1 MSLLT
6 FLNWLGNSAWAISLK
21 QSALLFPLVEGSHI
35 LSLSLSVGMIM
46 VMDFRLLRLSF
57 RNQPAALLYQQLLP
71 WATAGFCIAFVT
83 GALLFST
90 DPLRAYGNGFF
101 RVKMLLLALAGINA
115 LVFHFRYYPQMSQ
128 WDLAVTP
135 VGARIVAVLSLLFWL
150 GVIVCGRTMAYEL

>member
-57 RNQPAALLYQQLLP
+57 RSQPAAVIYEQLLP
-71 WATAGFCIAFVT
+71 WATAGFGIAFLT

-90 DPLRAYGNGFF
+90 DPLHAYGNSFF
-101 RVKMLLLALAGINA
+101 RVKMLLLALAGVNA
-115 LVFHFRYYPQMSQ
+115 LVFHFRYYPKMAQ
-128 WDLAVTP
+128 WDLTATP
-135 VGARIVAVLSLLFWL
+135 AGARIVAALSLLFWF

>member
-46 VMDFRLLRLSF
+46 VMDFRLLRLSL
-57 RNQPAALLYQQLLP
+57 RNQPAALIYEQLLP
-71 WATAGFCIAFVT
+71 WAAAGFAIAFFT

-90 DPLRAYGNGFF
+90 DPLHAYGNGFF

-115 LVFHFRYYPQMSQ
+115 LVFHLRYYPKMAQ
-128 WDLAVTP
+128 WDLAATP
-135 VGARIVAVLSLLFWL
+135 AGARVVAALSLVFWL

>member
-57 RNQPAALLYQQLLP
+57 RSQPAALIYEQLLP
-71 WATAGFCIAFVT
+71 WATAGFGIAFLT

-90 DPLRAYGNGFF
+90 TRCMHMATVSSASKYCCWYF
-101 RVKMLLLALAGINA
+101 AGINA
-115 LVFHFRYYPQMSQ
+115 LVFHFRYYPKMAQ

-135 VGARIVAVLSLLFWL
+135 AGARIVAALSLLFWL

>member
-6 FLNWLGNSAWAISLK
+6 FLNWLGNSAWAVSLK

-57 RNQPAALLYQQLLP
+57 RNQPAALIYEQLLP
-71 WATAGFCIAFVT
+71 WVIAGFGIAFFT

-90 DPLRAYGNGFF
+90 DPLHAYGNRFF
-101 RVKMLLLALAGINA
+101 RVKMLLLVLAGINA
-115 LVFHFRYYPQMSQ
+115 LVFHFHYYPKMPQ
-128 WDLAVTP
+128 WDLSTTP
-135 VGARIVAVLSLLFWL
+135 AGARIVAALSLLFWL

>member
-1 MSLLT
+1 MSLTT
-6 FLNWLGNSAWAISLK
+6 FLNWLANSAWAISLK
-21 QSALLFPLVEGSHI
+21 QSALMFPLVEGSHI

-46 VMDFRLLRLSF
+46 MMDFRLLRLSF
-57 RNQPAALLYQQLLP
+57 RNQPAAMIYQQLLP
-71 WATAGFCIAFVT
+71 WATAGFCIAFFT

-90 DPLRAYGNGFF
+90 DPLHAYGNGFF

-115 LVFHFRYYPQMSQ
+115 LTFHFRYYPKMPQ

-135 VGARIVAVLSLLFWL
+135 VGARIVAALSLMFWL

>member
-57 RNQPAALLYQQLLP
+57 RNQPAALIYEQLVP
-71 WATAGFCIAFVT
+71 WVAAGFGIAFLT
-83 GALLFST
+83 GLLLFAT
-90 DPLRAYGNGFF
+90 DPLHAYGNGFF
-101 RVKMLLLALAGINA
+101 RVKMLLLSFAGINA
-115 LVFHFRYYPQMSQ
+115 LVFRFRYYPTMEQ

-135 VGARIVAVLSLLFWL
+135 VGARIVAALSLMFWL

>member
-57 RNQPAALLYQQLLP
+57 RNQPAALIYEQLLP
-71 WATAGFCIAFVT
+71 WVTAGFGIAFFT

-90 DPLRAYGNGFF
+90 DPLHAYGNSFF

-115 LVFHFRYYPQMSQ
+115 LVFHFHYYPKMPQ
-128 WDLAVTP
+128 WDLSTTP
-135 VGARIVAVLSLLFWL
+135 LGARIVAALSLLFWL

>member
-1 MSLLT
+1 MSFLT
-6 FLNWLGNSAWAISLK
+6 FLNWLGNSGWAVSLK
-21 QSALLFPLVEGSHI
+21 QSTLLFPLVEGGHI

-57 RNQPAALLYQQLLP
+57 RTQPAALIYEQLLP
-71 WATAGFCIAFVT
+71 WAAAGFGIAFFT

-90 DPLRAYGNGFF
+90 DPLHAYGNEFF
-101 RVKMLLLALAGINA
+101 RVKMLLLLLAGINA
-115 LVFHFRYYPQMSQ
+115 LVFHFLYYPKMPQ

-135 VGARIVAVLSLLFWL
+135 AGARVVAALSLLFWL

>member
-1 MSLLT
+1 MSLLP
-6 FLNWLGNSAWAISLK
+6 FLNWLGNLSWAISLK

-35 LSLSLSVGMIM
+35 LSLSISVGMIM

-57 RNQPAALLYQQLLP
+57 RSQPVALIYEQLLP
-71 WATAGFCIAFVT
+71 WATAGFGIAFFT

-90 DPLRAYGNGFF
+90 DPLHAYGNSFF

-115 LVFHFRYYPQMSQ
+115 LVFHFHYYPKMAQ
-128 WDLAVTP
+128 WDLTTTP
-135 VGARIVAVLSLLFWL
+135 GGARIVAALSLLFWF

>member
-1 MSLLT
+1 MSLLP
-6 FLNWLGNSAWAISLK
+6 FLNWLGNSAWAIGLK

-35 LSLSLSVGMIM
+35 LSLSLSVGMII

-57 RNQPAALLYQQLLP
+57 RSQPAALIYQQLLP
-71 WATAGFCIAFVT
+71 WATAGFCIAFFT

-90 DPLRAYGNGFF
+90 DPLHAYGNSFF

-115 LVFHFRYYPQMSQ
+115 LVFHFRYYPHMSQ

-135 VGARIVAVLSLLFWL
+135 AGARIVAVLSLLFWF

>member
-1 MSLLT
+1 MSVLP
-6 FLNWLGNSAWAISLK
+6 FLHWLQNTAWATELK

-46 VMDFRLLRLSF
+46 MMDFRLLRLSF
-57 RNQPAALLYQQLLP
+57 RDQPAALIYEQLLP
-71 WATAGFCIAFVT
+71 WLTAGFCIAFFT

-90 DPLRAYGNGFF
+90 DPLHAYGNSFF
-101 RVKMLLLALAGINA
+101 RVKMLLLALAGVNA
-115 LVFHFRYYPQMSQ
+115 LVFHFRYYPKMPQ

-135 VGARIVAVLSLLFWL
+135 TGARVIAALSLAFWL

>member
-1 MSLLT
+1 MSFNT

-46 VMDFRLLRLSF
+46 MMDFRLLRLSF
-57 RNQPAALLYQQLLP
+57 RNQPAALIYQQLLP
-71 WATAGFCIAFVT
+71 WATAGFCIAFFT

-90 DPLRAYGNGFF
+90 DPLHAYGNGFF

-115 LVFHFRYYPQMSQ
+115 LVFHFRYYPKMPQ

-135 VGARIVAVLSLLFWL
+135 LGARVVAALSLLFWL